1 LAAVPRHLEQQPA
14 RDSGRLNL
22 GAMADRGTALVPIA
36 ARVAV
41 AAMSPVA
48 ALVALAA
55 LGAACAQDRLSP
67 PRVTPIDSPAP
78 PGSELPNLAPGSEGQ
93 AALIWVE
100 RRAEEGHVLRLSSRS
115 ADGAWSPARAIAGGP
130 DWFVN
135 WADFPSLIIHADGSL
150 VAHWLVRSGAG
161 KYDYDIR
168 LARST
173 DGGRAWSEPFSAYA
187 DGGGGEHGFVSMVA
201 AEDGSTEVIWLD
213 GRNLGA
219 EKDGSIELRH
229 ARLGAD
235 GRPGPQTVLDERV
248 CDCCQTSAARTGQ
261 GLIVVYRDRGTDERR
276 DISWIVERGG
286 RWEEPRPLWR
296 DGWEIHG
303 CPVNGPAVDAEGDG
317 VAVAWFTAAGD
328 RPAVRLAF
336 SADAGSS
343 WGEPIGVDEG
353 RPLGRVDVAMAP
365 GGGAVV
371 IWMESAG
378 DAAEIRVRRVAAN
391 GRRGPSER
399 VASSSSDRDSG
410 FPRLVRAGRELLVAW
425 TASDEPARVRAALV
439 TF

>member
-1 LAAVPRHLEQQPA
+1 
-14 RDSGRLNL
+14 
-22 GAMADRGTALVPIA
+22 MADRATALDSIA
-36 ARVAV
+36 ARVSV
-41 AAMSPVA
+41 AAISPVA
-48 ALVALAA
+48 ALLALVA
-55 LGAACAQDRLSP
+55 LGAACARDRLSP
-67 PRVTPIDSPAP
+67 PRLTPIDSPAP
-78 PGSELPNLAPGSEGQ
+78 PGSELPNLAPGPEGG
-93 AALIWVE
+93 AALTWVE
-100 RRAEEGHVLRLSSRS
+100 RRADGGHVLRFSSWS
-115 ADGAWSPARAIAGGP
+115 ADGAWSPGRAIAGGP

-173 DGGRAWSEPFSAYA
+173 DGGWTWSEPFPAYA
-187 DGGGGEHGFVSMVA
+187 DGGGGEHGFVSMVP
-201 AEDGSTEVIWLD
+201 AEDGGLDVIWLD
-213 GRNLGA
+213 GRNLGGGG
-219 EKDGSIELRH
+219 EGSTELRH
-229 ARLGAD
+229 ARLDAA
-235 GRPGPQTVLDERV
+235 GRPGSETVLDERV
-248 CDCCQTSAARTGQ
+248 CDCCQTSAARTRQ
-261 GLIVVYRDRGTDERR
+261 GLIVVYRDRGTDEIR
-276 DISWIVERGG
+276 DISWIVRRGG

-303 CPVNGPAVDAEGDG
+303 CPVNGPAVDADGDD

-410 FPRLVRAGRELLVAW
+410 FPRLVRAGRGLLVAW
-425 TASDEPARVRAALV
+425 TAPETPPRVRAARV
-439 TF
+439 AF